1 MKIEKEEIDGAV
13 IVSITGRIDTSGSS
27 EVSDALKTV
36 IESGMKKIIINFSH
50 VEYISSSGLRV
61 FISALKQLKGTEG
74 SLILCE
80 LKPFVYEVFDLAGF
94 TRIFV
99 ICDTVAE
106 AQKT

>member
-1 MKIEKEEIDGAV
+1 MKIDKEEKEGAV
-13 IVSITGRIDTSGSS
+13 IVSITGRIDTSGSA
-27 EVSDALKTV
+27 EVSEALKSV
-36 IESGMKKIIINFSH
+36 IESGMKKIVVNFSH

-74 SLILCE
+74 SLVLCE

-99 ICDTVAE
+99 ICDTVTDAL
-106 AQKT
+106 KT

>member
-1 MKIEKEEIDGAV
+1 MKIEKEGKEGAV
-13 IVSITGRIDTSGSS
+13 VVRIAGRIDTTGSS
-27 EVSDALKTV
+27 EVSDAMKEI
-36 IESGMKKIIINFSH
+36 IESGEKKIVVNFSQ

-61 FISALKQLKGTEG
+61 FISALKQLKNTGG

-99 ICDTVAE
+99 ISDTVEDALK
-106 AQKT
+106 A